1 MASASLLALIKVQV
15 TFAANGEQ
23 TPLDLEEAGKTA
35 QAGNGGGAPVL
46 RTILALIVVVGLI
59 YGITWLLKWVKRSQ
73 EEKVSGSG
81 LQSLATLPLGPNR
94 SLHLVRAGEEVVLLG
109 VGEGGVTPIRTYH
122 EAEAVS
128 LGLYELTGQA
138 GSASLSAPV
147 GHAALI
153 DGNPV
158 PVRQLAAA
166 TAGLAAVPAASLR
179 GLSGSVEGDGNEI
192 NARGLAGMLEEI
204 RRRTVIK

>member
-15 TFAANGEQ
+15 AFAANGEQ

-94 SLHLVRAGEEVVLLG
+94 SLHLVRVGEEVVLLG

-166 TAGLAAVPAASLR
+166 TAGRAAVPAASLR